1 MTSGILS
8 LPAAAASDR
17 TVQARA
23 DELAQSGVGLPRI
36 LIVGTSPALRAAIE
50 GALTT
55 QHSVEQALDER
66 DALARLRVKFFHLLV
81 LEVELHGTSELGTL
95 REIRADPGLRDL
107 PVVLVL
113 DAGEDDNA
121 AVLDLADDFIRAPF
135 RTRDLQNRI
144 KVQLELA
151 QAKQR
156 STELASSLQSE
167 LKRQISCLE
176 RLHDV
181 TLSVARAA
189 NRDEALRT
197 LLAAASEAADA
208 DCAWVSL
215 ASPDRTQLIVGATCG
230 FAADFAREMKNI
242 PAGVGPCGVAMVR
255 RSRIVI
261 EDVMFDP
268 EFVEFRPVAQ
278 AGGFRSSHSVPI
290 ITRGNQILGVLTVH
304 YAQWHRPS
312 DREIQLLD
320 LYAQM
325 AADLLEHVQD
335 YEGLRESEHHL
346 HAVLELMPAGVYA
359 CDAQGRITFF
369 NRRAAE
375 LWGREP
381 ALNDD
386 HERFCACFRAY
397 TPEGV
402 FIEPAATAMAM
413 AIREGRSFR
422 DVDAL
427 VERPDGT
434 RFAVTV
440 NIDALRDSQG
450 RVVGAINVFVD
461 ATSRHR
467 AEQELR
473 ESERRLRLATEIGK
487 VGVWDWDIVHDT
499 VNWTE
504 SLYSMHGVARSEG
517 PLTVQ
522 AFQRLIHPDDR
533 ASVEQALRSSLEE
546 AQPYE
551 MEFRAVRPDGTVVWL
566 FTNAI
571 VLRDEQRTPVRMLG
585 ATVDITERK
594 CIEIALRASEREAA
608 ERFRFMA
615 NTAPALVWQADTM
628 ENAVWFNDRWLSF
641 VGRGMAE
648 ELGLGWLDNVH
659 PDDREHYIRVY
670 REACGARTE
679 FEADYRLRR
688 SDGVYRWVLARGVP
702 LLEADGSF
710 TGYIGSCIDITER
723 KRAEESVQRLAAIV
737 ESTDDAIIGL
747 DLGGRI
753 TSWNKGAEQIFGYS
767 ADEAIGQAIS
777 LLIPEERRG
786 EELKI
791 FSRLH
796 EGRHVRHYETVRLRR
811 DGSSI
816 DVSLTISPILDDE
829 GRVNG
834 MSKIARDVTPR
845 KRHEAELRRQDL
857 ALRESESRFRILA
870 DNIAQLAWMADI
882 TGACFWFNQRW
893 LDYTGIPSEHAIGWG
908 WQKAH
913 HPDHA
918 DRVNRRYQQQ
928 IASGAVWED
937 TYLLRSKDGN
947 YRWFL
952 TRATPI
958 RDESGQ
964 ILRWLGTNTDITNWK
979 NAQEALRASERQL
992 RLVTDNAPV
1001 YLTQI
1006 DRQHRFKFANQTY
1019 ARRYGREVHQIIGTH
1034 TAEVIGQQ
1042 AYESIRPHI
1051 ETALRGERVEFEMEV
1066 PYELLGPRW
1075 MHVVYVPERNS
1086 EGDVMGLVAVLSD
1099 VTDRRQAERETE
1111 IARDRAVAASRAKD
1125 DFLAALSHEL
1135 RTPLNPVLLLAS
1147 EAAEDMELPERV
1159 RADFATIRKNVELEA
1174 RLIDDL
1180 LDLTRITRGKLP
1192 LDVRP
1197 HDIHA
1202 ILQDAVS
1209 TVRAEME
1216 QKGIILRFELG
1227 ARRTVVRGDAVRLQ
1241 QLLWNLLRNAVKFT
1255 PDGGRITIR
1264 TSAAGRDRI
1273 AVAVS
1278 DTGIGLTQSEIGRIF
1293 DAFSQGD
1300 HAGGSGSHRFGGVGL
1315 GLAISR
1321 MLVELHFGTISVHSE
1336 GRDCGA
1342 TFVVELP
1349 LAPESAESIDQA
1361 QPLQPALAEIFT
1373 PPNVRP
1379 AHRGRILLVDDH
1391 EPTRSALAHLLS
1403 RRKFDVVTAG
1413 TATDAIAIADAG
1425 GIDYVVSD
1433 IGLPDASGYEL
1444 MERLRKSHGLNGVA
1458 LSGYGMEHDIARS
1471 QAAGFAAHLTK
1482 PVRIQMLDQALGLL
1496 TKPGSQR

>member
-1 MTSGILS
+1 MISGILS

-17 TVQARA
+17 TVPTRA
-23 DELAQSGVGLPRI
+23 DELTPTGMGPSR
-36 LIVGTSPALRAAIE
+36 
-50 GALTT
+50 
-55 QHSVEQALDER
+55 
-66 DALARLRVKFFHLLV
+66 LLV
-81 LEVELHGTSELGTL
+81 LASSPNSRTAIDEALAEHVVEHAQDADGAISRLRAEIFHLFIFEVAERGTSAVSVL
-95 REIRADPGLRDL
+95 REIRADPGLSSL
-107 PVVLVL
+107 PIVLVL
-113 DAGEDDNA
+113 PGEENDHA
-121 AVLDLADDFIRAPF
+121 ALLDLADDYVRAPL
-135 RTRDLQNRI
+135 RARDLQTRI
-144 KVQLELA
+144 RVQLELA
-151 QAKQR
+151 RARQR
-156 STELASSLQSE
+156 AAELTSNLDGEFA
-167 LKRQISCLE
+167 RHITALE
-176 RLHDV
+176 RLHEV
-181 TLSVARAA
+181 TLSVARAGS
-189 NRDEALRT
+189 REEALRL
-197 LLAAASEAADA
+197 LLAAAAEAAGA
-208 DCAWVSL
+208 DRALVSL
-215 ASPDRTQLIVGATCG
+215 AAPDRSHLVVGATCG
-230 FAADFAREMKNI
+230 FSPEFVRDLKTI
-242 PAGVGPCGVAMVR
+242 PAGTGPCGTALV
-255 RSRIVI
+255 SRARVVI
-261 EDVMFDP
+261 EDVMTDP
-268 EFVEFRPVAQ
+268 TFVDFRPIAQ

-290 ITRGNQILGVLTVH
+290 VTRSNQILGVLTVH
-304 YAQWHRPS
+304 YVQWHRPTE
-312 DREIQLLD
+312 RETQLLD
-320 LYAQM
+320 RYARM
-325 AADLLEHVQD
+325 AADLLDHVRNH
-335 YEGLRESEHHL
+335 EGLRASEHHL
-346 HAVLELMPAGVYA
+346 DAMLALMPAGVYA
-359 CDAQGRITFF
+359 CDAQGRLTFF

-386 HERFCACFRAY
+386 NDRFCGCLRAF

-402 FIEPAATAMAM
+402 SIEPTATPMATAL
-413 AIREGRSFR
+413 RDGCSYR
-422 DVDAL
+422 DVEML
-427 VERPDGT
+427 VEQPDGT
-434 RFAVTV
+434 RVAITI
-440 NIDALRDSQG
+440 NIDVLRSADG
-450 RVVGAINVFVD
+450 RVIGAINVFVD
-461 ATSRHR
+461 ATARRR

-473 ESERRLRLATEIGK
+473 ESERRLRIATDTGK
-487 VGVWDWDIVHDT
+487 VGVWDWDIET
-499 VNWTE
+499 NKITWTD
-504 SLYSMHGVARSEG
+504 SLYAMAGVPRGET
-517 PLTVQ
+517 PLSVDE
-522 AFQRLIHPDDR
+522 FMELVHPDDR
-533 ASVEQALRSSLEE
+533 APITEALRGALEDDL
-546 AQPYE
+546 PYE
-551 MEFRAVRPDGTVVWL
+551 VELRVIRRDGTISWL
-566 FTNAI
+566 FSNAT
-571 VLRDEQRTPVRMLG
+571 VLRNAAGKPVRMLG
-585 ATVDITERK
+585 ASVDITERK
-594 CIEIALRASEREAA
+594 CIEIALHASEREAA

-615 NTAPALVWQADTM
+615 NSAPALVWQADTM
-628 ENAVWFNDRWLSF
+628 ENAVWFNERWLTF
-641 VGRGMAE
+641 VGRAMGDV
-648 ELGLGWLDNVH
+648 LGLGWMEDIH
-659 PDDREHYIRVY
+659 PEDREPYSSIY
-670 REACGARTE
+670 RNAFAARTE
-679 FEADYRLRR
+679 FEADFRLRR
-688 SDGVYRWVLARGVP
+688 ADGAYRWVLARGIP
-702 LLEADGSF
+702 LTEADGTF

-723 KRAEESVQRLAAIV
+723 KRAEETVQRLAAIV
-737 ESTDDAIIGL
+737 ESTDDAIIGQ
-747 DLGGRI
+747 DLSGCV
-753 TSWNKGAEQIFGYS
+753 TSWNKGAEQIFGYT
-767 ADEAIGQAIS
+767 AEEVMGHPIS
-777 LLIPEERRG
+777 VLIPEERRG

-791 FSRLH
+791 LQRLH
-796 EGRHVRHYETVRLRR
+796 EGHHVRHYETVRQRR
-811 DGSSI
+811 DGSLI
-816 DVSLTISPILDDE
+816 DVSLTISPIFDSED
-829 GRVNG
+829 RVIG

-893 LDYTGIPSEHAIGWG
+893 LDYTGFPAEQAIGWG

-913 HPDHA
+913 HPDYA
-918 DRVNRRYQQQ
+918 ERVNRRYQQQ
-928 IASGAVWED
+928 IAGGNVWED
-937 TYLLRSKDGN
+937 TYLLRSKDGS

-1006 DRQHRFKFANQTY
+1006 DHQHRFKFANQTY
-1019 ARRYGREVHQIIGTH
+1019 ARRYGREVHQIIGAH
-1034 TAEVIGQQ
+1034 ASEVVGRR

-1075 MHVVYVPERNS
+1075 MHAVYVPERNS
-1086 EGDVMGLVAVLSD
+1086 EGEVMGLVAVLSD
-1099 VTDRRQAERETE
+1099 VTDRRNAEREIE

-1197 HDIHA
+1197 HDIHS

-1216 QKGIILRFELG
+1216 QKGIVLRFELG

-1255 PDGGRITIR
+1255 PEGGRITIR

-1321 MLVELHFGTISVHSE
+1321 MLVEMHFGTISVHSE
-1336 GRDCGA
+1336 GRDRGS

-1361 QPLQPALAEIFT
+1361 QPHQPPLAEPFT
-1373 PPNVRP
+1373 PPAIEP

-1391 EPTRSALAHLLS
+1391 EPTRSALAHLLT
-1403 RRKFDVVTAG
+1403 RRKFEVVTAG
-1413 TATDAIAIADAG
+1413 TAADAIAIANAG

-1458 LSGYGMEHDIARS
+1458 LSGYGMEHDVARS